1 MHIEKQKKKHTN
13 QASTFLNI
21 RKKGMIWNLG
31 LFFGRFSI
39 FIQYAILKYIT
50 CFEYYIFFKRK
61 RQVITVIY
69 ESSVPINFEF

>member
-1 MHIEKQKKKHTN
+1 MHITKQKKKHTN
-13 QASTFLNI
+13 QASTFPYI
-21 RKKGMIWNLG
+21 RKKGTIWNLG